1 MNFVRNVFTRMEIN
15 RIEKS
20 NFTIVYGLKQKNY
33 INLNKIRLSNV
44 DLNGVSKI
52 NYK

>member
-1 MNFVRNVFTRMEIN
+1 MEIN

-20 NFTIVYGLKQKNY
+20 NFTIVYGLEQKNY
-33 INLNKIRLSNV
+33 INSNKIQLSNV
-44 DLNGVSKI
+44 DLNGASKI

>member
-1 MNFVRNVFTRMEIN
+1 MEIN

-33 INLNKIRLSNV
+33 ISNY
-44 DLNGVSKI
+44 DSN
-52 NYK
+52 